1 MISTKKKVGIFV
13 DSRKESGGAYQE
25 LLYTI
30 DNFKKNN
37 KNKNKFKFVI
47 ICTSKNLDL
56 RLEKENLELYY
67 FSMNTIERY
76 ICYLRNFGP
85 LIRRLKKYYFFKN
98 KFEKFLKGINVDLV
112 YFTGTSQYS
121 LYLENTKFIITTPD
135 VMHREFFEFPEFA
148 DDGEFQRKDEIFS
161 KSLPRAL
168 AVITNAAIIKENII
182 KFYGVLEKRVII
194 LNHQPSKVIE
204 DFDKP
209 DIHIQSKIRKKLSLP
224 NTYIFYP
231 GMYLPHKNHKT
242 IIDTIELLKEKYKK
256 SYNVLFCGNDIG
268 YLDNLKLY
276 ASLKK
281 VGDQITFLNFVD
293 DEVLPYL
300 YLDASIV
307 LMTHISGPTMLPPWE
322 AFKMKVPVIHSSI
335 KGISQILDDC
345 VSYIDP
351 LDKENIAK
359 KIIQIN
365 NDPKLKSDLINKG
378 HKKYNS
384 IKKENEFNKIIEV
397 IDNYYELKKLW
408 EKI

>member
-1 MISTKKKVGIFV
+1 MTERIAIFL
-13 DSRKESGGAYQE
+13 DSRKKAGGAYQE

-30 DNFKKNN
+30 DNIKKNN
-37 KNKNKFKFVI
+37 KNKNEFKFVI
-47 ICTSKNLDL
+47 ICTLKNLDL
-56 RLEKENLELYY
+56 KLEKEDLELHY

-85 LIRRLKKYYFFKN
+85 LIRRLKKKYFFKN
-98 KFEKFLKGINVDLV
+98 KFEKFLKSINVDLV
-112 YFTGTSQYS
+112 YFTGPSQYS

-135 VMHREFFEFPEFA
+135 VDHREFLEFPEFA

-168 AVITNAAIIKENII
+168 AIVTNAAIIKENII
-182 KFYGVLEKRVII
+182 KFYGVLEKRIII
-194 LNHQPSKVIE
+194 LNHQPSRVIE

-224 NTYIFYP
+224 NNYIFYP
-231 GMYLPHKNHKT
+231 AMYLPHKNHKT
-242 IIDTIELLKEKYKK
+242 IIDTIELLKKKYNK

-300 YLDASIV
+300 YLDASMV
-307 LMTHISGPTMLPPWE
+307 LMTHIAGPTMIPPWE
-322 AFKMKVPVIHSSI
+322 AFKMKVPVIYSSI
-335 KGISQILDDC
+335 KGISQVLDDC

-359 KIIQIN
+359 KIIQID

-378 HKKYNS
+378 YKKYNS
-384 IKKENEFNKIIEV
+384 IKKENEFKKIIKV
-397 IDNYYELKKLW
+397 IDNYYKMKKLW
-408 EKI
+408 EKV

>member
-1 MISTKKKVGIFV
+1 MHKEKKIGIWI

-30 DNFKKNN
+30 DNIKKNN

-47 ICTSKNLDL
+47 ICTSKNLDI
-56 RLEKENLELYY
+56 RLEKENLELHY

-98 KFEKFLKGINVDLV
+98 KFENFLKSINVDLV
-112 YFTGTSQYS
+112 YFTGPSQYS

-148 DDGEFQRKDEIFS
+148 GDGEFQRKDEIFS

-168 AVITNAAIIKENII
+168 AIITNAAIIKDNII
-182 KFYGVLEKRVII
+182 KFYGVLEKRIII
-194 LNHQPSKVIE
+194 LNHQPSRVIE

-209 DIHIQSKIRKKLSLP
+209 DIHIQSKVRKKLSLP
-224 NTYIFYP
+224 NNYIFYP
-231 GMYLPHKNHKT
+231 AMYLPHKNHKT
-242 IIDTIELLKEKYKK
+242 IIDTIELLKEKYNK

-300 YLDASIV
+300 YLDASMV
-307 LMTHISGPTMLPPWE
+307 LMTHIAGPTMIPPWE
-322 AFKMKVPVIHSSI
+322 AFKMKVPVIYSSI
-335 KGISQILDDC
+335 KGIGQVLDDC
-345 VSYIDP
+345 VSYINP

-365 NDPKLKSDLINKG
+365 NDPKLKNDLINKG

-384 IKKENEFNKIIEV
+384 IKKENEFSKIIKV